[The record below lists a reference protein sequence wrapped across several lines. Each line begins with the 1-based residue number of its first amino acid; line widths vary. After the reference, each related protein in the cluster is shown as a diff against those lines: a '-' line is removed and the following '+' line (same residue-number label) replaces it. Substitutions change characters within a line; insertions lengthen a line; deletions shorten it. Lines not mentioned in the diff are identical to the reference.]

1 MILQYVKKQAE
12 DQACFSIIIPI
23 KQYFVV
29 IIKTEIMKKRSIL
42 FLLLCSI
49 IASITVWSFQI
60 VENTEKEEVT
70 EKISG
75 AYEALNFMG
84 NRQTF
89 PSGKIP
95 ANAYSSAWESRSHLS
110 KATSTQRNIE
120 PWESLG
126 PHNRGGRTLTLA
138 FNPQNANTL
147 YAGSASGGLWKSY
160 SAGEGVNAWERVETD
175 FPVLGVSS
183 ITFAPEDSMTMYI
196 GTGEVYNYYEAGTGA
211 AYRPTR
217 GSFGIGI
224 LKSTDGGVNWEKSLD
239 WSMDENHG
247 VWAIRIDPNNPNII
261 YAATTEGVYKS
272 TDAGV
277 NWSLK
282 LDVVMAMDLL
292 INQENTNQIIAGCG
306 NLNSP
311 EKGIYRSTDAG
322 ETWTRITSQLP
333 NYNGKVQFGASPSN
347 PSTLYASIG
356 NSFGGADEA
365 SWLCRSQNFGL
376 TWVIRTQTD
385 YSRYQGWFS
394 HNVAVHPTNPE
405 ELMVIGVN
413 VWKSIDGG
421 QNITRQTVGGG
432 FDNPPLEGPDGNS
445 NYVHSDAHDVLYH
458 PDNPNAI
465 YIANDGGIHL
475 SLDGGETF
483 TSRSSGYQTTQFYN
497 GFSVSQQDASF
508 CMGGLQDNGT
518 IRWNGDKTWTRV
530 LGGDGCWSAINTQN
544 DDIWYASWQRLNVVR
559 TMNDGDTDQYISI
572 PFQSQSSFVAPYV
585 LAPSDPEILY
595 AASAIVA
602 KSTNHGDSWD
612 ITNNGNPLD
621 PAFTPVL
628 SMAISYT
635 DPNVVYAATA
645 PFDDVSA
652 KVFRTLNG
660 EDWENITEDL
670 PNRYPMDIAIDPT
683 NDNIAYITFAGF
695 GSGHVFKTTD
705 NGTSWTDISGALPDV
720 PTNAVIVDPLFPN
733 NIYVGNDLGVFASVD
748 GGLSWETYQEGLPG
762 TMMVFDLKISPV
774 NRKLHV
780 ASHGNGAYRRDLL
793 ETPVVA
799 VDDLQWVNSLEL
811 NVYPNPAFDQVK
823 LDYKL
828 QKMARVII
836 NLHDS
841 NGKNIQLILNEQ
853 QQAGVHSKHIDL
865 NNLPKGIY
873 YFQIEVDGIRTTK
886 QLVL

>member
-1 MILQYVKKQAE
+1 M
-12 DQACFSIIIPI
+12 
-23 KQYFVV
+23 
-29 IIKTEIMKKRSIL
+29 KRSIL
-42 FLLLCSI
+42 FLILFTAI
-49 IASITVWSFQI
+49 IAIAVWPFQSPEK
-60 VENTEKEEVT
+60 VEKKDAK

-75 AYEALNFMG
+75 AYEALQFMSD
-84 NRQTF
+84 RQTF

-95 ANAYSSAWESRSHLS
+95 ARAYSTAWENMKRLS
-110 KATSTQRNIE
+110 ETSNAQRNID

-147 YAGSASGGLWKSY
+147 YAGSASGGLWRSY
-160 SAGEGVNAWERVETD
+160 SAGEGVNAWERVEID

-196 GTGEVYNYYEAGTGA
+196 GTGEVYNYFEAGTGA

-224 LKSTDGGVNWEKSLD
+224 LKSTDGGVSWEKSLD

-247 VWAIRIDPNNPNII
+247 IWAIRIDPNNANII

-272 TDAGV
+272 TDAGE

-282 LDVVMAMDLL
+282 LDVIMAMDLL
-292 INQENTNQIIAGCG
+292 INQENTNQIIAACG
-306 NLNSP
+306 NLGS
-311 EKGIYRSTDAG
+311 EGKGIYRSTDAG
-322 ETWTRITSQLP
+322 ETWVRIISQLP
-333 NYNGKVQFGASPSN
+333 NYNGKAQFGASPSS
-347 PSTLYASIG
+347 PSTVYASIG

-365 SWLCRSQNFGL
+365 SWLYRSQNFGL
-376 TWVIRTQTD
+376 TWAVRTQVD

-394 HNVAVHPTNPE
+394 HNVAVHPTNPD

-413 VWKSIDGG
+413 VWKSTSGG
-421 QNITRQTVGGG
+421 QGIIKKTVGGG
-432 FDNPPLEGPDGNS
+432 FDNPALEGPDGHL

-458 PDNPNAI
+458 PEIPNSL
-465 YIANDGGIHL
+465 YIANDGGIHH

-497 GFSVSQQDASF
+497 GFAVSQQDASF

-544 DDIWYASWQRLNVVR
+544 DDIWYASWQWLNIVR
-559 TMNDGDTDQYISI
+559 TMDDGNNTEYIST
-572 PFQSQSSFVAPYV
+572 PFQSQTSFVAPYM
-585 LAPSDPEILY
+585 LAPSAPEILY
-595 AASAIVA
+595 ATSAIVA
-602 KSTNHGDSWD
+602 KSIDHGNNW
-612 ITNNGNPLD
+612 IVTNNGAPLD
-621 PAFTPVL
+621 PAYSPIL
-628 SMAISYT
+628 SMAISYNNP
-635 DPNVVYAATA
+635 DVVYAATA
-645 PFDDVSA
+645 PYEGTPA

-660 EDWENITEDL
+660 EDWENITQNL
-670 PNRYPMDIAIDPT
+670 PNRYPMDMAVDPT
-683 NDNIAYITFAGF
+683 DDNIAYITFAGF
-695 GSGHVFKTTD
+695 GSGHVYKTTD
-705 NGTSWTDISGALPDV
+705 SGASWTDISGALPDV
-720 PTNAVIVDPLFPN
+720 PTNAVIVDPLFPS

-793 ETPVVA
+793 VMPVS
-799 VDDLQWVNSLEL
+799 VDDVQWVNSLEL
-811 NVYPNPAFDQVK
+811 NVYPNPASDQVT
-823 LDYKL
+823 LGYKL
-828 QKMARVII
+828 QKTARVVI
-836 NLHDS
+836 NLHDA
-841 NGKNIQLILNEQ
+841 NGKNIQSIINEQ
-853 QQAGVHSKHIDL
+853 QQSGVHSKRIHL
-865 NNLPKGIY
+865 NHLPKGIY